1 MFGWFNATRA
11 EEFGTTLAKFFVEK
25 MPADKKLNDAKFAAK
40 TEFLLTKMSAQIS
53 VFKQEEKLNF
63 YKTAKLGNAF
73 KWTLKDA
80 GIDETLS
87 AKLVEWLVANL

>member
-1 MFGWFNATRA
+1 MFGWFDAKRA
-11 EEFGTTLAKFFVEK
+11 EEFGATLAKFFIEK
-25 MPADKKLNDAKFAAK
+25 MPVDRQINDAKFAAK
-40 TEFLLTKMSAQIS
+40 TEYLLTKMSAQIA
-53 VFKQEEKLNF
+53 VFKQEEKLNI

-80 GIDETLS
+80 NLDEALN

>member
-1 MFGWFNATRA
+1 MFGWFNAKRA
-11 EEFGTTLAKFFVEK
+11 EEFGASLAKFFIEK
-25 MPADKKLNDAKFAAK
+25 MPADKQISDVKFAAK
-40 TEFLLTKMSAQIS
+40 TEYLLIKMSAQIEA
-53 VFKQEEKLNF
+53 FKREEKLNV

-80 GIDETLS
+80 KIDDALS

>member
-1 MFGWFNATRA
+1 MFGWFNAKRA
-11 EEFGTTLAKFFVEK
+11 EEFGTSLANFFIEK
-25 MPADKKLNDAKFAAK
+25 MPMDKQINDAKFASK
-40 TEFLLTKMSAQIS
+40 TEYLLTKMSAQIK
-53 VFKQEEKLNF
+53 VFRQEEKLNF

-80 GIDETLS
+80 GVDEALS